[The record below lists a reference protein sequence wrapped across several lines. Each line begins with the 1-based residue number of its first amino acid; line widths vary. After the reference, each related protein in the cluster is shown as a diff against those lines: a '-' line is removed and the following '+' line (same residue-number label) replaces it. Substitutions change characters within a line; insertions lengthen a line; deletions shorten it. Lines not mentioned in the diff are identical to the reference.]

1 MCVSAGCE
9 GCYNDV
15 ALAFT
20 IMYGVAHEE
29 TYTYT
34 SMDGSSDVRTCLF
47 MFSSSSSC
55 TNCFLVGMKNDCMYQ
70 KDKVWPQGMVAVP
83 PNNEEKMRRAVE
95 KYGYGWV
102 KMCYCTLFLIQFCAM
117 MNMKFHGWS
126 GCMVEIN
133 CSETK
138 GFIHYSKGVFTS
150 QGGKTMHA
158 VVVVGY
164 GNVKG
169 VDMWIVRNSWSAKWG
184 DKVFFKV

>member
-1 MCVSAGCE
+1 MQSVLHSAYAVIKGRRVHISRQQLIDCVPQSKHVLNWNKKYMCVSAGCE

-117 MNMKFHGWS
+117 MNMKFHG
-126 GCMVEIN
+126 
-133 CSETK
+133 
-138 GFIHYSKGVFTS
+138 
-150 QGGKTMHA
+150 
-158 VVVVGY
+158 
-164 GNVKG
+164 
-169 VDMWIVRNSWSAKWG
+169 
-184 DKVFFKV
+184 